1 MNASIMNT
9 QIFHWIKFDT
19 KVISE
24 FGNKRFFDTYHF
36 LLKFYRNKSLNLT
49 SPLIFY
55 LFKTF
60 SE

>member
-36 LLKFYRNKSLNLT
+36 
-49 SPLIFY
+49 P
-55 LFKTF
+55 
-60 SE
+60 